1 MKRVI
6 ATLLLC
12 TSVVGA
18 QDGSSQGDAFYAAI
32 RANDLTKLA
41 ALLKAGADLN
51 AAEPRGGMTPLM
63 HTAVSGSLDAMR
75 MLLDKGA
82 SVNAAN
88 GAGLTALMMSVTDSG
103 KVSLLL
109 ERGADVNAVT
119 KRGRSALL
127 LAAMSD
133 NSAGIVRQLMA
144 KGADPKVVDVLK
156 VNALNA
162 AVRGDDL
169 ETIKII
175 ADAGIAIDVP
185 DFTGT
190 TPLIGA
196 AFNGDVPAVRLL
208 LAKGANINAVSGDG
222 SFQKVKAG
230 TIALGNWT
238 PLLAAATLGSP
249 R

>member
-6 ATLLLC
+6 AALLLC

-32 RANDLTKLA
+32 RANDLTRLA
-41 ALLKAGADLN
+41 ALLKAGADPN

-88 GAGLTALMMSVTDSG
+88 GAGLTALMMSVTDTD

-119 KRGRSALL
+119 KRGRIGVAPGG
-127 LAAMSD
+127 D
-133 NSAGIVRQLMA
+133 ERQLGGHRPPA
-144 KGADPKVVDVLK
+144 DGKG
-156 VNALNA
+156 
-162 AVRGDDL
+162 RGSQGRRRA
-169 ETIKII
+169 E
-175 ADAGIAIDVP
+175 GERP
-185 DFTGT
+185 ERG
-190 TPLIGA
+190 
-196 AFNGDVPAVRLL
+196 R
-208 LAKGANINAVSGDG
+208 
-222 SFQKVKAG
+222 Q
-230 TIALGNWT
+230 
-238 PLLAAATLGSP
+238 
-249 R
+249 RQ